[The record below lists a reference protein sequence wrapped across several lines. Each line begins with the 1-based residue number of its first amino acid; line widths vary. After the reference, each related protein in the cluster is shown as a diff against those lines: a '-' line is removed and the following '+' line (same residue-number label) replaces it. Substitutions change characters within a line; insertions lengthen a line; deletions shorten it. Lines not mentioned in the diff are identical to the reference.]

1 MLITTVTKRELIS
14 SISPVMTFDIPLPPG
29 LLSTTLHPEID
40 GVLQATSHVNSNV
53 LLLFILLHV
62 TSYKYL
68 VTAWKN

>member
-1 MLITTVTKRELIS
+1 
-14 SISPVMTFDIPLPPG
+14 MTFDIPLPPG

-53 LLLFILLHV
+53 LLLILLHV
-62 TSYKYL
+62 TSYKYR